1 VSIKDTFSHL
11 IILTVSF
18 INLIQKKEKKQK
30 KIEMFLINIVDIEKV
45 LILRK
50 KIDSKILLLKQYY
63 KFLNVF
69 NYIMTEKLL
78 LLREKEMNYYIK
90 LKEIDK
96 KKLKIL

>member
-1 VSIKDTFSHL
+1 MSIKDTFSHL

-78 LLREKEMNYYIK
+78 LLREKEMNYHIK